1 MHGPIRDRLEDL
13 LKADGAATID
23 KNVVD
28 HLASCEGCSSELA
41 ALRDQSLQF
50 ATYRPR
56 ESVEPSA
63 GFYARVLQRIEER
76 QSDSIWGLF
85 IESGFSKRL
94 AVASLTLAIALGSY
108 VVRQENRDGKILT
121 VNMLAQSD
129 RLHYDA
135 LVMGSQTE
143 QRDAVLSNFL
153 EHNGEA
159 R

>member
-1 MHGPIRDRLEDL
+1 MHDPIRDRLEDL
-13 LKADGAATID
+13 LKADGAATVD
-23 KNVVD
+23 KKVVD
-28 HLASCEGCSSELA
+28 HLASCDGCSSELA
-41 ALRDQSLQF
+41 AMRDQAWQF
-50 ATYRPR
+50 ETLRPR
-56 ESVEPSA
+56 ESAEPSA

-108 VVRQENRDGKILT
+108 VVRQENRDGKIST
-121 VNMLAQSD
+121 ANMLAQSD
-129 RLHYDA
+129 RSHYDA
-135 LVMGSQTE
+135 LVVGSQTE
-143 QRDAVLSNFL
+143 QRDAVLANFI

>member
-13 LKADGAATID
+13 LKADSSAAID
-23 KNVVD
+23 KNIAE
-28 HLASCEGCSSELA
+28 HLALCDECSSDLA
-41 ALRDQSLQF
+41 AMRDQSSQF
-50 ATYRPR
+50 ATLRPQACA
-56 ESVEPSA
+56 EPSA
-63 GFYARVLQRIEER
+63 GFYARVLQRIEDR

-108 VVRQENRDGKILT
+108 VVKQENRDGKIIT
-121 VNMLAQSD
+121 MNMLAQND

-135 LVMGSQTE
+135 PVMGSQTE

>member
-13 LKADGAATID
+13 LKADGPATAG

-28 HLASCEGCSSELA
+28 HFASCETCSSEFA
-41 ALRDQSLQF
+41 ARRDQSLQF
-50 ATYRPR
+50 ATLRPR
-56 ESVEPSA
+56 ESAEPSA
-63 GFYARVLQRIEER
+63 GFYARVLQRIEDR

-85 IESGFSKRL
+85 IESGFSRRV
-94 AVASLTLAIALGSY
+94 AVACLTLAIALGSY
-108 VVRQENRDGKILT
+108 VVREENHDGKILA

-129 RLHYDA
+129 PLHYDA
-135 LVMGSQTE
+135 PVMGSQTE

-153 EHNGEA
+153 EHGGEA